1 MTGYNMPDGCNE
13 CDIPGWNDDMHSW
26 TQDCSHC
33 DGPNEVEGEVDSRYG
48 GEIDWTCEHCGEE
61 FTASIDIRAE
71 REYRADLEREYWD
84 SRL

>member
-1 MTGYNMPDGCNE
+1 MSGYNMPPGVYE
-13 CDIPGWNDDMHSW
+13 GDIPGWYDATRSWINDC
-26 TQDCSHC
+26 THC
-33 DGPNEVEGEVDSRYG
+33 DGPNEVEGDVDSRYG

-71 REYRADLEREYWD
+71 REYDNDLEREYWD